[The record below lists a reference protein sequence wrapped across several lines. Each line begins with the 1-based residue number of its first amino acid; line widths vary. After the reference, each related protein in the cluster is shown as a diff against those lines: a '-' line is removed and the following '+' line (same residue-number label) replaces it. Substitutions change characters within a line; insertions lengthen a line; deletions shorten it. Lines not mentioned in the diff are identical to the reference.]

1 MTVYQSLSYI
11 PQLYFDVFW
20 VCALRGQHELPR
32 NPWSASRC
40 SQRVPGMA
48 RASNRQRSRNWPPLG
63 GCEAL
68 WSMPTNATGINI
80 LQTSTDYQNIQYE
93 DVKDIKIQCKST
105 VTEASI
111 TNALSKTHFEAKL
124 IWSLNCAPRI
134 RCLGT
139 QNIIHNQENTVD
151 IGSNKVHRIVC
162 GGLRAACKKS
172 LLEMDHW
179 EKCMIWN
186 LTR

>member
-1 MTVYQSLSYI
+1 MAIRCPLRCSGTAPAAYMKLPCDRHLYKLKRFDKMCQYVNGSLQCSAGRFSHGAI
-11 PQLYFDVFW
+11 MQLQQLLTCKREYDGLSKSIIHTSIEFW

-105 VTEASI
+105 V
-111 TNALSKTHFEAKL
+111 
-124 IWSLNCAPRI
+124 
-134 RCLGT
+134 
-139 QNIIHNQENTVD
+139 
-151 IGSNKVHRIVC
+151 
-162 GGLRAACKKS
+162 
-172 LLEMDHW
+172 
-179 EKCMIWN
+179 
-186 LTR
+186 